1 MMRARLHL
9 EFSAVDGGTQ
19 FRCLQQEPPW
29 KVVRAF
35 PNPSGESL
43 VHLNNVSGGVFGGDH
58 MSLRIDVGPDAQAQ
72 ITSTGSTRVYRP
84 RAHAADAMLA
94 TEIHLGR
101 DALLEYLP
109 DSVIPFRE
117 ARFEQCTDV
126 HLAPGATLFW
136 WEIIAPGRVAS
147 GELFAYES
155 LRVRASIS
163 NQERPIFIDRMSI
176 QPREAKLSSLAR
188 FGKYRYLTSFM
199 ICRTN
204 EDATIWIALER
215 MLREIAQQRSG
226 SDTYWGATAL
236 TSDGLLVR
244 GLSISPVAIME
255 DLFCFWTSAKNYLC
269 GRAATAPRRTY

>member
-1 MMRARLHL
+1 
-9 EFSAVDGGTQ
+9 
-19 FRCLQQEPPW
+19 
-29 KVVRAF
+29 
-35 PNPSGESL
+35 
-43 VHLNNVSGGVFGGDH
+43 
-58 MSLRIDVGPDAQAQ
+58 
-72 ITSTGSTRVYRP
+72 
-84 RAHAADAMLA
+84 
-94 TEIHLGR
+94 
-101 DALLEYLP
+101 LLEYLP

-163 NQERPIFIDRMSI
+163 NRERPIFIDRMSI